1 MLQKAQSLKLQEPY
15 DVYGRCLLATVR
27 AMIPKQQLYINNR
40 NIVCLFQPLVLRR
53 HALCHTPDMVVA
65 TM

>member
-27 AMIPKQQLYINNR
+27 AMIPKQQLYINKR
-40 NIVCLFQPLVLRR
+40 NIVYLSQPLVLRR